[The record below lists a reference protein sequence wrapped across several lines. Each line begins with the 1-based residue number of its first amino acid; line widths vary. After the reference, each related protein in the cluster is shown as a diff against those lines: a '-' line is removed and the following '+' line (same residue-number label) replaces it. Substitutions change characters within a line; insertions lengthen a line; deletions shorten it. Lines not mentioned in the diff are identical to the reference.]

1 MRIVMVIDQWFCSM
15 IYRDEFSSSKPAMQE
30 LGAQNYNSGVS
41 PRMAARKASVSMK
54 DVAALAGVSL
64 GTVSNVLNSPDIV
77 AEPTR
82 RRVELAIAKLGW
94 IPNEPARQLRAGRSR
109 SIGMIVMDIANP
121 FYTDLVI
128 GAENCVQERG
138 YSVQVGNSAQEADRE
153 NAQLL
158 VLMQQRVRGV
168 LLAPIWGI
176 DERVRQLKLRGIPV
190 VLLDRAGN
198 QSDFCSVSTDDVEGG
213 RLAVQ
218 HLLDQGHTIIAVVGG
233 PGKLQQVRDRRLG
246 AELASS
252 RFDGSTRLLT
262 ISTPHLDVES
272 GVRTAE
278 EIVLM
283 PSNERP
289 TAVLAANDLLAIGL
303 LHGFVTAG
311 LRVPDDMAIVGYDDI
326 AFAAAAAVPLSSVR
340 QPRLAIGYRAAEL
353 LFDEIE
359 AIDGEESHDHQ
370 QVRFTPELVVRRS
383 SAKSR
388 NLSDFIG
395 V

>member
-1 MRIVMVIDQWFCSM
+1 MIVRF
-15 IYRDEFSSSKPAMQE
+15 
-30 LGAQNYNSGVS
+30 LGYDSWNNFGFGD
-41 PRMAARKASVSMK
+41 AANTGIINENLTVSMK

-109 SIGMIVMDIANP
+109 SIGMVVMDIANP
-121 FYTDLVI
+121 FYTDLVL
-128 GAENCVQERG
+128 GAENCVQKRG
-138 YSVQVGNSAQEADRE
+138 YSVQVGNSSQEADRE
-153 NAQLL
+153 STQLL

-198 QSDFCSVSTDDVEGG
+198 DADFCSVSVDDVEGG

-218 HLLDQGHTIIAVVGG
+218 HLLDQGHTAIAVIGG
-233 PGKLQQVRDRRLG
+233 PERLQQVADRRLG
-246 AELASS
+246 AELARS
-252 RFDGSTRLLT
+252 RHNGGLARLLVK
-262 ISTPHLDVES
+262 STPHLDVAS
-272 GVRTAE
+272 GVTAAE
-278 EIVLM
+278 EIVTM
-283 PSNERP
+283 PDAERP
-289 TAVLAANDLLAIGL
+289 TAVFATNDLLAIGL
-303 LHGFVTAG
+303 LQGFVTAG
-311 LRVPDDMAIVGYDDI
+311 LRVPDEMAIIGYDDI
-326 AFAAAAAVPLSSVR
+326 AFAAAAAVPLSSIR
-340 QPRLAIGYRAAEL
+340 QPRLAIGCRAAEL

-359 AIDGEESHDHQ
+359 ANEREASHDHQ

-388 NLSDFIG
+388 SPAVLSAQKA
-395 V
+395 

>member
-1 MRIVMVIDQWFCSM
+1 MVIDQWFCSM
-15 IYRDEFSSSKPAMQE
+15 IYRDEFSSSKRAMQE

-233 PGKLQQVRDRRLG
+233 PGNLQQVRDRRLG

-289 TAVLAANDLLAIGL
+289 TAVFAANDLLAIGL
-303 LHGFVTAG
+303 LQGFVTAG

-359 AIDGEESHDHQ
+359 ALDGEESHDHQ

-388 NLSDFIG
+388 NLSEFIG
-395 V
+395 I

>member
-1 MRIVMVIDQWFCSM
+1 M
-15 IYRDEFSSSKPAMQE
+15 IPGSNSFFRAATLMPESSSLKDSIRP
-30 LGAQNYNSGVS
+30 GVS
-41 PRMAARKASVSMK
+41 RHMAARKATASMK

-128 GAENCVQERG
+128 GAENCVHERG

-153 NAQLL
+153 SAQLL

-168 LLAPIWGI
+168 LLAPIWGLA
-176 DERVRQLKLRGIPV
+176 ERVGQLKLRGIPV

-218 HLLDQGHTIIAVVGG
+218 HLLDQGHTRIAVIGG
-233 PGKLQQVRDRRLG
+233 PGNLQQVADRRLG
-246 AELASS
+246 AELARS
-252 RFDGSTRLLT
+252 RHDGSAEIL
-262 ISTPHLDVES
+262 IKSSTHLDVDS
-272 GVRTAE
+272 GVRAAE
-278 EIVLM
+278 EIVAM
-283 PSNERP
+283 SSSERP
-289 TAVLAANDLLAIGL
+289 TAVFATNDLLAIGL
-303 LHGFVTAG
+303 LQGFVTAG

-353 LFDEIE
+353 LFEEIE
-359 AIDGEESHDHQ
+359 ATDGEVTHEHQ

-383 SAKSR
+383 SAESR
-388 NLSDFIG
+388 DLETVVG
-395 V
+395 T